1 MTLRKILKN
10 QEKKRYKTLIFL
22 VSLENSELSTINE
35 VFKKEKY
42 DFIDIVE
49 EIKKGNFDLEK
60 FNLEKLNYLKL
71 YFNSKKIVSN
81 LMIINNIEILISM
94 LEEKEY
100 DNFIYQLSY
109 DNYTD
114 SEKNQ
119 TIFLMTD
126 ILKFQKI
133 DLKNEDDESK
143 RIHKIEKIKL

>member
-1 MTLRKILKN
+1 MTLKKILKN
-10 QEKKRYKTLIFL
+10 QEKRYKTLIFL

-109 DNYTD
+109 DNFID

>member
-109 DNYTD
+109 DNFTD

>member
-1 MTLRKILKN
+1 MTLKKILKN

-109 DNYTD
+109 DNFTD

>member
-1 MTLRKILKN
+1 
-10 QEKKRYKTLIFL
+10 
-22 VSLENSELSTINE
+22 
-35 VFKKEKY
+35 
-42 DFIDIVE
+42 
-49 EIKKGNFDLEK
+49 
-60 FNLEKLNYLKL
+60 
-71 YFNSKKIVSN
+71 
-81 LMIINNIEILISM
+81 MIINNIEILISM

-109 DNYTD
+109 DNFTD

>member
-109 DNYTD
+109 DNFID

>member
-1 MTLRKILKN
+1 MTLKKILKN

-22 VSLENSELSTINE
+22 VSLENSKVSVIDE

-42 DFIDIVE
+42 DFIDIIE

-133 DLKNEDDESK
+133 DLKNEDYESK

>member
-1 MTLRKILKN
+1 MTLKKILKN

-133 DLKNEDDESK
+133 DFKK
-143 RIHKIEKIKL
+143 

>member
-1 MTLRKILKN
+1 MTLKKILKN

-42 DFIDIVE
+42 DFIDIIG
-49 EIKKGNFDLEK
+49 EIRKGNFNLEK
-60 FNLEKLNYLKL
+60 FNLEKLNYLKS
-71 YFNSKKIVSN
+71 YFNNKKIISN
-81 LMIINNIEILISM
+81 LMIVNNIEILISM

-109 DNYTD
+109 DYYTD

>member
-1 MTLRKILKN
+1 MTLKKILKN
-10 QEKKRYKTLIFL
+10 QENKRYKTLIFL
-22 VSLENSELSTINE
+22 VSLENSKVSVINE

-42 DFIDIVE
+42 DFIDIIE
-49 EIKKGNFDLEK
+49 EIKKENFDLEK

-71 YFNSKKIVSN
+71 YFNNKKIESN

-114 SEKNQ
+114 SKKNQ
-119 TIFLMTD
+119 TIFLMAD

>member
-1 MTLRKILKN
+1 MTLKKILKN

-42 DFIDIVE
+42 DFIDIIG
-49 EIKKGNFDLEK
+49 EIRKGNFNLEK
-60 FNLEKLNYLKL
+60 FNLEKLNYLKS
-71 YFNSKKIVSN
+71 YFNNKKIISN
-81 LMIINNIEILISM
+81 LMIVNNIEILISM

-109 DNYTD
+109 DYYID

>member
-81 LMIINNIEILISM
+81 LMIVNNIEILISM

-109 DNYTD
+109 DNFTD

>member
-42 DFIDIVE
+42 DFIDIIE
-49 EIKKGNFDLEK
+49 EIRKGNFNLEK
-60 FNLEKLNYLKL
+60 FNLEKLNYLKS
-71 YFNSKKIVSN
+71 YFNNKKIISN
-81 LMIINNIEILISM
+81 LMIVNNIEILISM

-109 DNYTD
+109 DYYID

-119 TIFLMTD
+119 TIFLMAD

>member
-100 DNFIYQLSY
+100 DNFFYFMNPFRFI
-109 DNYTD
+109 
-114 SEKNQ
+114 
-119 TIFLMTD
+119 IF
-126 ILKFQKI
+126 IF
-133 DLKNEDDESK
+133 
-143 RIHKIEKIKL
+143 

>member
-1 MTLRKILKN
+1 MTLKKILKN